1 MYWSVIIPWLLWCH
15 PSEANMLTY
24 KIYQWLLIDIV
35 IGIYSV
41 WYWEVKF
48 IQLLKLFQKAEL
60 VSLCEESNRTIWGMM
75 CIYVVLSLSIEVS
88 DGLCTLL
95 RDPCYIQGSNNVP
108 VVTGPPP
115 QAVRKPTL
123 NWKDVNR
130 WLTFL
135 TSALWSFRLILL
147 RSPRGH

>member
-1 MYWSVIIPWLLWCH
+1 MKY
-15 PSEANMLTY
+15 
-24 KIYQWLLIDIV
+24 
-35 IGIYSV
+35 
-41 WYWEVKF
+41 

-130 WLTFL
+130 
-135 TSALWSFRLILL
+135 
-147 RSPRGH
+147 